1 MDDGRENGGRAKR
14 QNGGRWRRQRHI
26 HMLEERRRGNGG
38 EGDYSTTALLCLL
51 WQRAVVVRSLSTV
64 HHHPLTLWV
73 PKRIFPPLW
82 TEGGGGGGK
91 RHQAPHVF
99 EDLPIAAEEG
109 RQEETLIPPICYAS
123 IFLCG
128 FSAGNGSLSP
138 KCLAMTP
145 SPSAAAI
152 HVCVCVLSTHK
163 GRGERARMEE
173 GECPKKGESSRRRR
187 FRPLVAED
195 RKTGLK
201 GAKMRIWNGSPK
213 SYPLS
218 LLIPGENAL

>member
-82 TEGGGGGGK
+82 AEGGGGGK

-99 EDLPIAAEEG
+99 EGHPIAAEEG
-109 RQEETLIPPICYAS
+109 REEETLIPPICHAS
-123 IFLCG
+123 IFFVWFLSREWIS
-128 FSAGNGSLSP
+128 FSEMSGDDTVPLSRRHP
-138 KCLAMTP
+138 
-145 SPSAAAI
+145 
-152 HVCVCVLSTHK
+152 CVCVFCPHTKEGGKEREWRK
-163 GRGERARMEE
+163 GNVQKRV
-173 GECPKKGESSRRRR
+173 K
-187 FRPLVAED
+187 VAAAASD
-195 RKTGLK
+195 PWWW
-201 GAKMRIWNGSPK
+201 RIVK
-213 SYPLS
+213 RD
-218 LLIPGENAL
+218 